1 MTEVSVIIPT
11 FNRPLKVSR
20 AILSVL
26 SQTFTDFEIIVI
38 DDGSID
44 RTPDYLTRFKGD
56 IKIIRHHINRGV
68 SEARNSGIKASQAR
82 LIAFLDSDDYWMP
95 EKLDV
100 QVNFF
105 RENPE
110 ALICQTEEIWIR
122 NGVRV
127 NPRNRHLKRSGD
139 IFEQSLKLCLVS
151 PSAVMLRKSLLEE
164 VGLFDQDF
172 PVCEDYDLWL
182 RISYKYPI
190 HLIEKALVVKEGG
203 FPDQLSASREGMDR
217 FRIKSMIKLIES
229 NRLNNKQIKAVH
241 RELESKCRIYG
252 KGCIKRGK
260 MEEGHYYL
268 QLPERLK
275 QTITDA
281 NPQEQQAFDR
291 PPFLP

>member
-11 FNRPLKVSR
+11 FNRLVKVSR

-26 SQTFTDFEIIVI
+26 SQTFADFEIIVI
-38 DDGSID
+38 DDGSVDETLDSLD
-44 RTPDYLTRFKGD
+44 RFNGEIR
-56 IKIIRHHINRGV
+56 IIRHSINRGV
-68 SEARNSGIKASQAR
+68 SEARNSGIRASRAQ

-100 QVNFF
+100 QVKFF
-105 RENPE
+105 LENPD
-110 ALICQTEEIWIR
+110 AMICQTEEIWIR

-127 NPRNRHLKRSGD
+127 NPRNRHLKPSGD

-182 RISYKYPI
+182 RISCKYPI
-190 HLIEKALVVKEGG
+190 HLIDRALVVKEGG
-203 FPDQLSASREGMDR
+203 ATDQLSASRKGMDR

-229 NRLNNKQIKAVH
+229 NRLNGRQIRAVH
-241 RELESKCRIYG
+241 RELEAKCRIYG
-252 KGCIKRGK
+252 EGCIKRGK
-260 MEEGHYYL
+260 TEEGSYYL

-275 QTITDA
+275 QSIPDA
-281 NPQEQQAFDR
+281 NPQEQQAFYR
-291 PPFLP
+291 PLFSP